1 MVVPGPGVL
10 NALAG
15 LATAY
20 SANSR
25 VLLLAGQID
34 SRLIGKG
41 YGALHEI
48 PDQAGILSRLTKW
61 TGTVRRADDI
71 PALVTRAFTE
81 LRGGRPRPVALELPT
96 GRSGGELRR
105 RNRGVRGAGP
115 GPAVRCGR
123 RAGRAP
129 AAGGE
134 TPAHLRGRRRARGRR
149 IGRADRA
156 RRGASGPGRLTR
168 QPTTPPPPESTARTC
183 PASTST
189 WRPTSATAPA
199 CTTGR

>member
-1 MVVPGPGVL
+1 MAERTGGQLLVDALAHQGVRTIFGIPGVQLDHAADALYQAADRISFFCARNEQATTYMADGYARSTGTPGVAMVVPGPGVL

-61 TGTVRRADDI
+61 TGTVRRA
-71 PALVTRAFTE
+71 A
-81 LRGGRPRPVALELPT
+81 
-96 GRSGGELRR
+96 
-105 RNRGVRGAGP
+105 
-115 GPAVRCGR
+115 GR
-123 RAGRAP
+123 RE
-129 AAGGE
+129 AA
-134 TPAHLRGRRRARGRR
+134 RV
-149 IGRADRA
+149 
-156 RRGASGPGRLTR
+156 
-168 QPTTPPPPESTARTC
+168 
-183 PASTST
+183 
-189 WRPTSATAPA
+189 
-199 CTTGR
+199 